1 MFHVWGLV
9 AGLTCLQDNRVQVR
23 GPGSSA
29 PSGKLVIE
37 IMAVVDIHC
46 IYAPLIIF
54 DDIVNNHSDDLA
66 KALGRSNEHCSLEV
80 CQSSCYPPTILTFLG
95 PLALATGNFLARR
108 MNVSQVYSS
117 SKQEERGYC
126 TQNER
131 AGQ

>member
-46 IYAPLIIF
+46 IYAPLIIL
-54 DDIVNNHSDDLA
+54 DDIVNNHSDDFSKSA
-66 KALGRSNEHCSLEV
+66 GKIKRALFAGGMSVFLLSTHYSDFSRS
-80 CQSSCYPPTILTFLG
+80 T
-95 PLALATGNFLARR
+95 
-108 MNVSQVYSS
+108 
-117 SKQEERGYC
+117 C
-126 TQNER
+126 TCNR
-131 AGQ
+131 KLPC